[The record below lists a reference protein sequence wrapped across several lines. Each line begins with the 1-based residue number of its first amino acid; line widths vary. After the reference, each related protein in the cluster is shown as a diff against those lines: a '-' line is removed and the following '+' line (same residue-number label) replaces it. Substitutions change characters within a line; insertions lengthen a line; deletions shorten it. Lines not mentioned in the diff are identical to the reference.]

1 MVYYFSGGLTQN
13 MVDLLKAVPNFKPI
27 DVLVSQLDRNSINN
41 MIKYQADGVVRKL
54 FIDSGAYSVHT
65 GKASVDID
73 EYISYVNSIDEH
85 IDAIAQVDTIPGT
98 FGKPKS
104 KEDYDKAT
112 KLSWDNFLY
121 MYKKLK
127 SPEKLIP
134 VFHYGESFDSL
145 RNMLNWVDDNGNKLT
160 YIGISPANDSA
171 QKVKNV
177 YMKNV
182 YDIIASSNNPNV
194 RTHLFGMTSLDAL
207 SKFPAYSA
215 DSVSH
220 RLIGGYNKMMVP
232 EFGVISLSKRTR
244 TSKSK
249 SNMNFLDGADDV
261 ALTKLN
267 DYLSSLN
274 LTLEQCEEDYSAR
287 CVVSMC
293 TIMKTL
299 EENPYKPTNTVKVR
313 KLFDL

>member
-1 MVYYFSGGLTQN
+1 MVYFFSGGLTQK
-13 MVDLLKAVPNFKPI
+13 MVDLLKNVPNFEPI
-27 DVLVSQLDRNSINN
+27 DVLVSQLDRNSIDK
-41 MIKYQADGVVRKL
+41 MIQFQSEGVVNQL

-65 GKASVDID
+65 GKAKLDID
-73 EYISYVNSIDEH
+73 EYIDYINSIDDH
-85 IDAIAQVDTIPGT
+85 IHAVAQVDTIPGS

-104 KEDYDKAT
+104 KEDYE
-112 KLSWDNFLY
+112 LSTLKSWENFLY
-121 MYKKLK
+121 MYDKLK
-127 SPEKLIP
+127 SPKKLIP

-145 RNMLNWVDDNGNKLT
+145 HNMLNWKDKNGDRLS

-182 YDIIASSNNPNV
+182 YEIIANSDNPNV

-207 SKFPAYSA
+207 SKYPTYSA

-232 EFGVISLSKRTR
+232 EFGVISLSKRSRTTR
-244 TSKSK
+244 SISNLNFRDCADELALSKLK
-249 SNMNFLDGADDV
+249 N
-261 ALTKLN
+261 
-267 DYLSSLN
+267 YLKSLN
-274 LTLEQCEEDYSAR
+274 ITLEQCEEDYSAR
-287 CVVSMC
+287 CVVTMC

-299 EENPYKPTNTVKVR
+299 KDNPYKPTNVPKVN
-313 KLFDL
+313 KLF